1 MLSGASLGAAR
12 RSGAENAHASW
23 GARMVA
29 RAASG
34 AARGRPRAL
43 MLALERGVLG
53 SALGSAAR
61 GHDQVHVPCIP
72 MFKHEPVFTGEGS
85 VVRQRESDFFVRAR
99 VCQAIFTQRE
109 RNSIYYII

>member
-1 MLSGASLGAAR
+1 
-12 RSGAENAHASW
+12 
-23 GARMVA
+23 MVA

-53 SALGSAAR
+53 SALESSAH

-72 MFKHEPVFTGEGS
+72 MFKHES
-85 VVRQRESDFFVRAR
+85 VV
-99 VCQAIFTQRE
+99 
-109 RNSIYYII
+109 